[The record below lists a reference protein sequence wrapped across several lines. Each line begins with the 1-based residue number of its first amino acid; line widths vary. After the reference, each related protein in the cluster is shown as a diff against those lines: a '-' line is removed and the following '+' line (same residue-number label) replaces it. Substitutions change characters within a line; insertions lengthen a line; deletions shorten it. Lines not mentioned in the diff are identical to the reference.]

1 MARGTEDKEHAMS
14 QKLDTSPA
22 VIGIDIGKNSFHIVG
37 QNQRGTVVL
46 RQKWSRGQVEARLA
60 NLPPCLIGMEACVGA
75 HHLSRKLQAL
85 GHQARLMPA
94 KYVRPYSRGQK
105 NDYRDAEAIAEAVQ
119 RPTMKFV
126 ATKTVDQLDLQALH
140 RVRERLVSQRT
151 GIINQIRAFLL
162 ERGIAVR
169 QGLRFLR
176 LELPGILATRADVLS
191 PRMMRVL
198 EDLSGDWRRLD
209 TRIEGLTSEI
219 EALARQDQ
227 HCERLM
233 TVPGV
238 GPIISSAMVAAIGT
252 GDVFSKG
259 RDFGAWLGLVPKQLS
274 TGDRTILGSI
284 SKRGNRYLR
293 VLFVQAAWVV
303 LVKLGPEKWERY
315 GLKSWIEA
323 AKKRLHHNVLAI
335 ALANK
340 LARIAWAVL
349 NKGRALRASKPMR
362 WRPVQRDP
370 CAARRPGRRNGPRRK
385 QRNSTTGGA
394 IDDIANSFYPPRSAR
409 G

>member
-1 MARGTEDKEHAMS
+1 MS
-14 QKLDTSPA
+14 QQSNCAIA
-22 VIGIDIGKNSFHIVG
+22 VIGIDIGKNSFHVVG
-37 QNQRGTVVL
+37 HDQRGAIVL

-75 HHLSRKLQAL
+75 HHLSRKLQL
-85 GHQARLMPA
+85 FGHNARLMPA
-94 KYVRPYSRGQK
+94 KYVRPYNKGQK
-105 NDYRDAEAIAEAVQ
+105 NDFRDAEAIAEAVQ

-126 ATKTVDQLDLQALH
+126 ATKTADQLDLQALH
-140 RVRERLVSQRT
+140 RVRERLVGQRT

-176 LELPGILATRADVLS
+176 LELPNILATCTDVLS
-191 PRMMRVL
+191 PRMSRVIEEL
-198 EDLSGDWRRLD
+198 AGDWRRLD
-209 TRIEGLTSEI
+209 ARIEGLTREI
-219 EALARQDQ
+219 ETLAHQDQ

-233 TVPGV
+233 TVPGI

-259 RDFGAWLGLVPKQLS
+259 RDFGAWLGLVPKQIS
-274 TGDRTILGSI
+274 TGDRTILGGI
-284 SKRGNRYLR
+284 SRRGNRHLR

-303 LVKLGPEKWERY
+303 LVKLPKQWERY

-349 NKGRALRASKPMR
+349 NKGRAFACDKTDAMTSRA
-362 WRPVQRDP
+362 
-370 CAARRPGRRNGPRRK
+370 A
-385 QRNSTTGGA
+385 
-394 IDDIANSFYPPRSAR
+394 
-409 G
+409 